1 MLMLAEIPAAIIK
14 ARPKKTEE
22 LKRVHGDKESM
33 RCIRDILLFTL
44 CAIAIVSTSRA
55 VPGGTYTVTEVHD
68 GGTVAGTVK
77 WSGEPV
83 KPLSVPITKDADICD
98 PEKAKSRDLERIIV
112 GPGGGVENTVVY
124 LVDVTRGKAMN
135 LPETRRAL
143 DQKSC
148 RYIPHVSLVPADT
161 EFRLK
166 SSDPILHTVHMEG
179 AADFNLPFP
188 FQNQFIARTL
198 HKPGVID
205 LKCNAG
211 HIWMNGVVLVV
222 RHPYYAV
229 TDDHGDFELTDVPP
243 GEYQI
248 AAWHESWKV
257 AREEPTL
264 DVATQKMTKR
274 LFYGEPI
281 TIQKKVEVKPSAKA
295 TVNFQLSAQ

>member
-1 MLMLAEIPAAIIK
+1 MVMLAEIAAAIIK
-14 ARPKKTEE
+14 ASPEKTEV
-22 LKRVHGDKESM
+22 LKRLHGDKESM
-33 RCIRDILLFTL
+33 RCIRAIILLTL
-44 CAIAIVSTSRA
+44 CGFAILSTSRA
-55 VPGGTYTVTEVHD
+55 VPEVTYTVIEAHD
-68 GGTVAGTVK
+68 GGTISGTVK

-83 KPLSVPITKDADICD
+83 KTPSAPISKDSDICD
-98 PEKAKSRDLERIIV
+98 PEKAKSRDLERLIV
-112 GPGGGVENTVVY
+112 GLGGGVENTVVY
-124 LVDVTRGKAMN
+124 LMDVTRGKAMD
-135 LPETRRAL
+135 LPETRRVL

-148 RYIPHVSLVPADT
+148 RYIPHLSLVPADT
-161 EFRLK
+161 EYRLK

-211 HIWMNGVVLVV
+211 HLWMNGIVLVV

-229 TDDHGDFELTDVPP
+229 TDDHGDFQLTDVPP

-248 AAWHESWKV
+248 VAWHESWKV

-264 DVATQKMTKR
+264 DVASQKMTKR
-274 LFYGEPI
+274 LFFGEPI
-281 TIQKKVEVKPSAKA
+281 TIQKKVEVKASAKA

>member
-14 ARPKKTEE
+14 ESPKKTEE
-22 LKRVHGDKESM
+22 LKRLHGDKESM
-33 RCIRDILLFTL
+33 RCIRAIILLTL
-44 CAIAIVSTSRA
+44 CGIAILSTSRA
-55 VPGGTYTVTEVHD
+55 IPEGPYTVIEVHD
-68 GGTVAGTVK
+68 GATISGTVK
-77 WSGEPV
+77 WSGKPV
-83 KPLSVPITKDADICD
+83 RPLSVPITKDIDVCD
-98 PEKAKSRDLERIIV
+98 PQKAKSHDLERIIV
-112 GPGGGVENTVVY
+112 GPAGGVENTVVY
-124 LVDVTRGKAMN
+124 LVDVTRGKAMD
-135 LPETRRAL
+135 LPETRRLL

-148 RYIPHVSLVPADT
+148 RYVPHVSLVQADT

-198 HKPGVID
+198 HKPGIID

-211 HIWMNGVVLVV
+211 HVWMSGVVLVV

-229 TDDHGDFELTDVPP
+229 TDGHGDFELTNVPP

-257 AREEPTL
+257 AREEPVL
-264 DVATQKMTKR
+264 DVGSQKMTKR
-274 LFYGEPI
+274 LFFGDPI
-281 TIQKKVEVKPSAKA
+281 TIQKKVEVKASAKA
-295 TVNFQLSAQ
+295 TVNFQLSAP

>member
-1 MLMLAEIPAAIIK
+1 
-14 ARPKKTEE
+14 
-22 LKRVHGDKESM
+22 
-33 RCIRDILLFTL
+33 
-44 CAIAIVSTSRA
+44 
-55 VPGGTYTVTEVHD
+55 
-68 GGTVAGTVK
+68 
-77 WSGEPV
+77 
-83 KPLSVPITKDADICD
+83 
-98 PEKAKSRDLERIIV
+98 LERIIV

-124 LVDVTRGKAMN
+124 LVDVTRGKAMD
-135 LPETRRAL
+135 LPETRRLL

-211 HIWMNGVVLVV
+211 HLWMNGVVLVV

-229 TDDHGDFELTDVPP
+229 TDDHGDFELTNVPP

-264 DVATQKMTKR
+264 DVASQKMTKR
-274 LFYGEPI
+274 LFFGEPI
-281 TIQKKVEVKPSAKA
+281 TIQKKVEVKAGAKA
-295 TVNFQLSAQ
+295 TVNFQLSAP

>member
-14 ARPKKTEE
+14 ESLKKTEE
-22 LKRVHGDKESM
+22 LKRLHGDKESM
-33 RCIRDILLFTL
+33 RCIRAIILLTL
-44 CAIAIVSTSRA
+44 CGIAILSTSRA
-55 VPGGTYTVTEVHD
+55 IPEGPYTVIEVHD
-68 GGTVAGTVK
+68 GATISGTVK

-83 KPLSVPITKDADICD
+83 RPLSVPITKDIDVCD
-98 PEKAKSRDLERIIV
+98 PQKAKSHDLERIIV
-112 GPGGGVENTVVY
+112 GPAGGVENTVVY
-124 LVDVTRGKAMN
+124 LVDVRRGKAMD
-135 LPETRRAL
+135 LPETRRLL

-148 RYIPHVSLVPADT
+148 RYIPHVSLVPTDA
-161 EFRLK
+161 EYRLK

-198 HKPGVID
+198 HKPGIID

-211 HIWMNGVVLVV
+211 HVWMSGVVLVV

-229 TDDHGDFELTDVPP
+229 TDGHGDFELTNVPP

-257 AREEPTL
+257 AREEPAL
-264 DVATQKMTKR
+264 DVGSQKMTKR
-274 LFYGEPI
+274 LFFGDPI
-281 TIQKKVEVKPSAKA
+281 TIQKKVEVKASAKT
-295 TVNFQLSAQ
+295 TVNFQLSAP

>member
-1 MLMLAEIPAAIIK
+1 MRLVADSP
-14 ARPKKTEE
+14 RGYHQTNSKKTEV
-22 LKRVHGDKESM
+22 LKRQPGDKQSM
-33 RCIRDILLFTL
+33 RSVITIIFLTL
-44 CAIAIVSTSRA
+44 CGIALLPTSQAI
-55 VPGGTYTVTEVHD
+55 PQGTYQVIEVRD
-68 GGTVAGTVK
+68 GGAISGTVK

-83 KPLSVPITKDADICD
+83 KFLTVPITKDNEICD
-98 PEKAKSRDLERIIV
+98 PEGKKSRDLERLIV
-112 GPGGGVENTVVY
+112 GPDGGVENTVVY
-124 LVDVTRGKAMN
+124 LTEVARGKAMD
-135 LPETRRAL
+135 LPETRRVL

-148 RYIPHVSLVPADT
+148 RYIPHVALVPADT
-161 EFRLK
+161 EYRLK

-211 HIWMNGVVLVV
+211 HLWMNGIVLVV
-222 RHPYYAV
+222 RHPYYSV
-229 TDDHGDFELTDVPP
+229 TDEHGEFRLTDVPP

-264 DVATQKMTKR
+264 DVGSQKMTKR
-274 LFYGEPI
+274 LFFGEPV
-281 TIQKKVEVKPSAKA
+281 TIQKKVEVKANAKV
-295 TVNFQLSAQ
+295 TVNFQLSAP

>member
-14 ARPKKTEE
+14 ESPKKTEE
-22 LKRVHGDKESM
+22 LKRLHGDKESM
-33 RCIRDILLFTL
+33 RCIRAIILLTL
-44 CAIAIVSTSRA
+44 CGIAILSTSRA
-55 VPGGTYTVTEVHD
+55 IPEGPYTVIEVHD
-68 GGTVAGTVK
+68 GATISGTVK

-83 KPLSVPITKDADICD
+83 RPLSVPITKDIDVCD
-98 PEKAKSRDLERIIV
+98 PQKAKSHDLERIIV
-112 GPGGGVENTVVY
+112 GPAGGVENTVVY
-124 LVDVTRGKAMN
+124 LVDVTRGKAMD
-135 LPETRRAL
+135 LPETRRLL

-148 RYIPHVSLVPADT
+148 RYVPHVSLVQADT

-198 HKPGVID
+198 HKPGIID

-211 HIWMNGVVLVV
+211 HVWMSGVVLVV

-229 TDDHGDFELTDVPP
+229 TDGHGDFELTNVPP

-257 AREEPTL
+257 AREEPVL
-264 DVATQKMTKR
+264 DVGSQKMTKR
-274 LFYGEPI
+274 LFFGDPI
-281 TIQKKVEVKPSAKA
+281 TIQKKVEVKASAKA
-295 TVNFQLSAQ
+295 TVNFQLSAP